1 MARFTSKRSGSC
13 GFTRFCRSSQKS
25 HTRGSRRKPGRERFV
40 RSGRDGE
47 FDRLSGRPTAYCAHT
62 VHTWHPP
69 ERAHYAKYVPCMCR
83 AWRPNDDSLS
93 SGDGED
99 DRLERADVI
108 DAEGVEKHGDEARGM
123 RENAPNE
130 ANFDEA
136 VSNVEAQEPIQVTA
150 TSGALSGLD
159 NVERTVGDKPNAG
172 SLSLGRITGISTGA
186 ALDGR
191 RRPGTGRG
199 RHAGHRGA
207 LWV

>member
-1 MARFTSKRSGSC
+1 
-13 GFTRFCRSSQKS
+13 
-25 HTRGSRRKPGRERFV
+25 
-40 RSGRDGE
+40 
-47 FDRLSGRPTAYCAHT
+47 
-62 VHTWHPP
+62 
-69 ERAHYAKYVPCMCR
+69 
-83 AWRPNDDSLS
+83 
-93 SGDGED
+93 
-99 DRLERADVI
+99 
-108 DAEGVEKHGDEARGM
+108 M

-191 RRPGTGRG
+191 
-199 RHAGHRGA
+199 
-207 LWV
+207 